1 MATALLIVDDPRQR
15 GASRATLLQAGLT
28 VVEEANGL
36 DALARARELRPNL
49 VLLALKLDG
58 VDVFALC
65 RSLRA
70 EHPCTG
76 TAIVVLSG
84 GRTESS
90 GDEDEDE
97 AARITEALACGAD
110 DSLGVDELPVVA
122 WSRIRRLIRSQQL
135 AAMAIL
141 NEQLAQVGRLVAG
154 IVHEIR
160 APLTVI
166 RGNAELMALEL
177 GEDHAAKVWIEP
189 ILRNARTLQV
199 RLGHLMAAVRVGP
212 CDPRPLDVVPLVR
225 ESISLFEKGIDT
237 RRGQVAVDFVAAT
250 PPVPTPLVLVDAGR
264 LIQVVLNLLANAHD
278 AILTGRP
285 NGRIEVRV
293 ETDPGGREVRVIIQ
307 DDGPGIGPGFIE
319 RIFEPFFTTKPGGT
333 GYGLYLAAEI
343 LREHGGRLTVR
354 NPDGGGACFSIHLPT
369 APL

>member
-1 MATALLIVDDPRQR
+1 MATALLIVDDLGQR
-15 GASRATLLQAGLT
+15 AAGRAALLRADLA
-28 VVEEANGL
+28 VVEEATGF

-49 VLLALKLDG
+49 VLLALRLRG
-58 VDVFALC
+58 ADVPGLC

-70 EHPCTG
+70 EHPCTA
-76 TAIVVLSG
+76 TAIVVLSS
-84 GRTESS
+84 GRAEAS
-90 GDEDEDE
+90 DNEDE
-97 AARITEALACGAD
+97 AARITEALASGAE
-110 DSLGVDELPVVA
+110 DSLSVDEVPSVA
-122 WSRIRRLIRSQQL
+122 SSRIRRLLHFQQL

-212 CDPRPLDVVPLVR
+212 SDPQPLDVVPLVR

-237 RRGQVAVDFVAAT
+237 RRDRIAVDFVDAT
-250 PPVPTPLVLVDAGR
+250 PPVPPPLVLVDAGR

-278 AILTGRP
+278 AILSDGP
-285 NGRIEVRV
+285 EGRIEARV
-293 ETDPGGREVRVIIQ
+293 ESDPDGREVRVIIQ
-307 DDGPGIGPGFIE
+307 DDGPGVGPGFIG

-354 NPDGGGACFSIHLPT
+354 NPDGGGACFSIHLPA
-369 APL
+369 APSK